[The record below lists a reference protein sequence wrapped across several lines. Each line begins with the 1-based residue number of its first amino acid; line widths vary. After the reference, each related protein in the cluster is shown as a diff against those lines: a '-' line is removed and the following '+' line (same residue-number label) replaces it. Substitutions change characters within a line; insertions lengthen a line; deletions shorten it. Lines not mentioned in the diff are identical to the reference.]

1 MAMPNPLR
9 PDEAH
14 DEAEELLPWY
24 ATGQLD
30 PQDQA
35 LVERHLSSCARCQ
48 RQLGLER
55 VMVEEF
61 RSFTPEVDT
70 SWTRLRDRI
79 ESPEPKRAWIGS
91 TAGEIWQSLNRP
103 AFAALAVAQLAFVV
117 IAGSV
122 LFSLSRPAYRA
133 LGASEAP
140 PAANVLVMFRADA
153 TEADIRGA
161 LRGSGASLVGGP
173 TAANAYLLHVPA
185 NQRPAALASLRSDD
199 EVQMAEPIDG
209 TGG

>member
-1 MAMPNPLR
+1 VPNPVR
-9 PDEAH
+9 PEDAH

-30 PQDQA
+30 PTDQA
-35 LVERHLSSCARCQ
+35 LVEHHLSTCARCQ

-55 VMVEEF
+55 VLVEEF

-70 SWTRLRDRI
+70 GWTRLRDRI
-79 ESPEPKRAWIGS
+79 ESPARTRS
-91 TAGEIWQSLNRP
+91 SVAGIATQIWQALNRP
-103 AFAALAVAQLAFVV
+103 AVATLAIAQLAFVIV
-117 IAGSV
+117 SGSI
-122 LFSLSRPAYRA
+122 LLSLSRPAYQA
-133 LGASEAP
+133 LGTSEAP
-140 PAANVLVMFRADA
+140 PAANVLVIFRPDA

-185 NQRPAALASLRSDD
+185 DRRRAALASLRSTGD
-199 EVQMAEPIDG
+199 VQMAEPIDG
-209 TGG
+209 AGG